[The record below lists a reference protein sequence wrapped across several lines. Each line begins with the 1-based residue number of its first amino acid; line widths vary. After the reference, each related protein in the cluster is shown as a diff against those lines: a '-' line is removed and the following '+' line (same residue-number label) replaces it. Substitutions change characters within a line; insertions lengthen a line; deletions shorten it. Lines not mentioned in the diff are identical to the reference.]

1 MMKTL
6 VHIEMA
12 TKTRS
17 ALINEY
23 TYPSLKGRYAAHR
36 FAKVSQP
43 TQGEI
48 LSLQPPRFE
57 LCPIPKSAKKGLIR

>member
-1 MMKTL
+1 LT
-6 VHIEMA
+6 
-12 TKTRS
+12 
-17 ALINEY
+17 NEY
-23 TYPSLKGRYAAHR
+23 TDPSLKGRYAAHR